1 MLTNPSSDRCV
12 KTLNLRVLYRAD
24 GGYVVEKIVVE
35 DVGVQVKMHFNDRRG
50 PCCSRCA
57 GGLSRDLPSH
67 AYA

>member
-35 DVGVQVKMHFNDRRG
+35 DVGVQVKMHFNNRRG
-50 PCCSRCA
+50 LCFPRCA
-57 GGLSRDLPSH
+57 GGLSRDSPSH
-67 AYA
+67 AHA